1 MDNYIKIKNFGF
13 DDFDVKNIIYDIN
26 NKIVIPFTALP
37 FYKDMQKKV
46 NGGISVNAILAN
58 WLYTVDFNEIN
69 NGIHKKIYVIKC
81 KLYSKLRRIIN
92 IILKNK

>member
-46 NGGISVNAILAN
+46 NGGDFSECYFGKLA
-58 WLYTVDFNEIN
+58 LY
-69 NGIHKKIYVIKC
+69 G
-81 KLYSKLRRIIN
+81 
-92 IILKNK
+92 

>member
-46 NGGISVNAILAN
+46 NGGGCPKT
-58 WLYTVDFNEIN
+58 Y
-69 NGIHKKIYVIKC
+69 
-81 KLYSKLRRIIN
+81 
-92 IILKNK
+92 